1 MSYFDTTVFNRIA
14 QQQKETNDLLR
25 DLIKIMKEQES
36 KGRYRPIPTFDQT
49 PQPQPFVPP
58 VFYQPVP
65 VPKWPEQNPYTVTCA
80 AEPVPPAVQE
90 QVDVWPFPTT
100 YRP

>member
-14 QQQKETNDLLR
+14 MQQKETNDLLR
-25 DLIKIMKEQES
+25 ELIKTIQEQES
-36 KGRYRPIPTFDQT
+36 KGRYRPIPQ
-49 PQPQPFVPP
+49 VPP

-65 VPKWPEQNPYTVTCA
+65 QPQWPSQTPYTVTCS
-80 AEPVPPAVQE
+80 AEQVPPKVQE
-90 QVDVWPFPTT
+90 QVDVWPYPTT